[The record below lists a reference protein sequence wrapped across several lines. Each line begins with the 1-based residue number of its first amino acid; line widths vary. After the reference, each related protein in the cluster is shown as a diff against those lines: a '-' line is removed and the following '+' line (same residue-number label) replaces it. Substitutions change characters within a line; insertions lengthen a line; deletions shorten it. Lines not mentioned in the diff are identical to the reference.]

1 MHQISF
7 LLKIFC
13 AKKNCFRSSPFIELF
28 SYLAGITVLSAA
40 VPSSAEAKLQEDVS
54 PTVESFQYNSLPVSG
69 NQLENLE
76 KNNLYSKY
84 QHSISSVPLVHENKD
99 DSFSSFYFTY
109 MDNSIILSSTFDGEL
124 NQELQSLSTTYHSV
138 SSSVNADTDLLPS
151 MSQEVGS
158 ILATHGELPFQSREQ
173 NHLLNPSSILPE
185 TESLTLLDNSYDNSA
200 ALSEE
205 FSLFPDSVP
214 KLYVSEQMKINQ
226 ETVSWNFPET
236 GTLSTASE
244 ERLDDSIFET
254 WAQSKLEPSVS
265 VTETVTEEFNVSAQ
279 SVELVSPTSVISSE
293 TTSLIPSTALY
304 SLSEGTVEESNT
316 SLVRTTVA
324 GNFAD
329 KDVTMK
335 STKTLTE
342 PNVTASAI
350 TLAEN
355 MITEPT
361 ALRPTGQ
368 SEIPVKNFT
377 VIHVES
383 VGTTTGRKPSST
395 TTEMPMKTKASKNIT
410 ALPTIAMP
418 TTTTKVYTK
427 PTKYPFKPN
436 TPTPKKKYATER
448 TTPKEEENN
457 LTPWRPPVYI
467 SVKLRMTIS
476 ELCSQLHDFSS
487 IITSVLAI
495 KLGEKAFQ
503 FTVVVLEE
511 LECTPDMNYEKFKR
525 DAEITVNFFLIDQ
538 RGKYDMEVTEKLAEL
553 IAESEVD
560 TSGTVF
566 SGKVSFYEM
575 SQLRI
580 NIK

>member
-1 MHQISF
+1 M
-7 LLKIFC
+7 
-13 AKKNCFRSSPFIELF
+13 
-28 SYLAGITVLSAA
+28 SAA

-54 PTVESFQYNSLPVSG
+54 PSVESFQYNSLPVSG

-76 KNNLYSKY
+76 ENNLNSKY
-84 QHSISSVPLVHENKD
+84 QHSISSVPLVYENKD

-138 SSSVNADTDLLPS
+138 SSSVNAETDLLPS
-151 MSQEVGS
+151 MSQEVDS
-158 ILATHGELPFQSREQ
+158 ILATHGKLPFQSREQ

-185 TESLTLLDNSYDNSA
+185 TESLTFLDNSYENSA
-200 ALSEE
+200 TLSEE

-214 KLYVSEQMKINQ
+214 KLYVSEQMETNQ
-226 ETVSWNFPET
+226 ETVSWNFADT
-236 GTLSTASE
+236 GTLPTPSE

-279 SVELVSPTSVISSE
+279 SVELITPTSVISNE
-293 TTSLIPSTALY
+293 TTALY
-304 SLSEGTVEESNT
+304 SLSEGTLEESNT
-316 SLVRTTVA
+316 SLVLTTVTET

-355 MITEPT
+355 MIIEPT

-467 SVKLRMTIS
+467 SVKLRMTMS
-476 ELCSQLHDFSS
+476 ELCFQLHDFSS

-503 FTVVVLEE
+503 FY
-511 LECTPDMNYEKFKR
+511 CCC
-525 DAEITVNFFLIDQ
+525 
-538 RGKYDMEVTEKLAEL
+538 
-553 IAESEVD
+553 
-560 TSGTVF
+560 SG
-566 SGKVSFYEM
+566 GIGMY
-575 SQLRI
+575 I
-580 NIK
+580 